1 VARAKPGQMQM
12 RHTLLDAEGLSS
24 RVNPNKE
31 SIQYEFMKRV
41 ISFVN
46 MEVGKNKNKMT
57 SHCFSWHARLQLL
70 CS

>member
-1 VARAKPGQMQM
+1 MARAKPVPVQI

-24 RVNPNKE
+24 RVAVNTE
-31 SIQYEFMKRV
+31 SIQYEFMTKI
-41 ISFVN
+41 ISSVK
-46 MEVGKNKNKMT
+46 MEVGKNKMA